1 MKKMDK
7 SAWVKWAMFISFI
20 VLLIGGLNYLLM
32 GLLEFN
38 LFGEIFGFD
47 TVAGR
52 VINLLF
58 GLSALVLVSM
68 VIYKTYYTKQEK
80 KPARATKATAT
91 STTA

>member
-1 MKKMDK
+1 MDKADK
-7 SAWVKWAMFISFI
+7 SAFMKWAMFISFI
-20 VLLIGGLNYLLM
+20 VLLIGGLNYLIM

-58 GLSALVLVSM
+58 GLSALILVAS
-68 VIYKTYYTKQEK
+68 VIYKTYYGKQEK
-80 KPARATKATAT
+80 KQSRTKAATPSTKTA
-91 STTA
+91 

>member
-1 MKKMDK
+1 MDK
-7 SAWVKWAMFISFI
+7 SVWIKWAMLISFI
-20 VLLIGGLNYLLM
+20 VLLVGGLNYLLM

-47 TVAGR
+47 TVVGR

-58 GLSALVLVSM
+58 GLSALILVSI
-68 VIYKTYYTKQEK
+68 VIYKTYYNKQEK
-80 KPARATKATAT
+80 KPARAVKRTTA